1 MAVKNPTARS
11 IPKTVQYMEN
21 LSFDPVY
28 EVLTRIPL
36 TQNPVSGDLERTVA
50 IQGNPSMV
58 LSYDGDGNLQTLT
71 KTIGAVTYSKTFTW
85 TDGKMTGISA
95 WSAV

>member
-1 MAVKNPTARS
+1 MAVTNPTARD
-11 IPKTVQYMEN
+11 IKKTVQYMES

-36 TQNPVSGDLERTVA
+36 TQNPITGNLERTVD

-58 LSYDGDGNLQTLT
+58 LTYDGSGNLTQIQ
-71 KTIGAVTYSKTFTW
+71 KTIDGTTYTKTFTW
-85 TDGKMTGISA
+85 TGSNLTNISA
-95 WSAV
+95 WS